1 MENKISA
8 EIINHS
14 KGENGGELITYKL
27 TYPRI
32 ILSEMNTHKMIMKN
46 TSSCLDENTFIDVF
60 YKDKRKYGIVPI
72 KMLFELQEKGLELPE
87 IISFNM
93 RDREYRTG
101 EKYEESFIKQKISK
115 VFKSG
120 VKKVYRIRFEK
131 GLYLEC
137 TDEHKLLTDSN
148 KEGRL
153 KWITLKDFNIES
165 KDERIFGDLSL
176 LSQNLYSISMTSFEI
191 MNPKI
196 AKRGEE
202 RITFFE
208 PYISE
213 LRDGRIRNPFLYRKI
228 SGISYVGERETYDIE
243 VDGKHHNFLA
253 NGIVVHNSRAIPFEK
268 MVEVVEKEPFVPIAW
283 QLSHKGMQGTEYI
296 TDPKVIEF
304 KKMRWLNARNG
315 AVDYAKSLVNDDI
328 TIKKL
333 LNTSDSNELSKNY
346 GNRLLEPF
354 MWVTQVVTGGREAFE
369 NLFWLRC
376 PIYEIDYSTDNG
388 MHFQTYYGKSKKE
401 ILKYFKDNKIF
412 FEKEN
417 KDDLWWLQHNK
428 GQAEIHFMDL
438 AEKMYDALN
447 ESKPNELKAGEWHI
461 PFSNEPCFTPEM
473 SLKDKIVLSC
483 AMIARTSYTKIG
495 DNQNISFK
503 TAYKIFNK
511 CKKEKHYSIFEHAGR
526 CMTKEEWEA
535 NLRGAAIYEFSK
547 DGLNYNIVSDCETKG
562 WNKAFKGFLQLR
574 TFIEEDYK
582 IK

>member
-1 MENKISA
+1 MKNKISA

-46 TSSCLDENTFIDVF
+46 TSSCLDEDTFISVF
-60 YKDKRKYGIVPI
+60 YKDKQKHDIVQI
-72 KMLFELQEKGLELPE
+72 KRLFELQEKGLKLPE

-93 RDREYRTG
+93 RDKEYRTG

-120 VKKVYRIRFEK
+120 VKKVYRIHFGK

-137 TDEHKLLTDSN
+137 TDEHRLLTDSN
-148 KEGRL
+148 KEGRM

-165 KDERIFGDLSL
+165 KDNRIFGDLSL

-196 AKRGEE
+196 AKKGEE

-228 SGISYVGERETYDIE
+228 SAISYVGERETYDIE
-243 VDGKHHNFLA
+243 VDGKYHNFLA
-253 NGIVVHNSRAIPFEK
+253 NGIVVHNSRAIPFDKIMKVIE
-268 MVEVVEKEPFVPIAW
+268 EDPFYPIAY
-283 QLSHKGMQGTEYI
+283 QKHHKGMQGKEYF
-296 TDPKVIEF
+296 TDESDIANCEYMWSCAIESALAVAEDMY
-304 KKMRWLNARNG
+304 KNG
-315 AVDYAKSLVNDDI
+315 LTKQLINRIVEPYA
-328 TIKKL
+328 
-333 LNTSDSNELSKNY
+333 
-346 GNRLLEPF
+346 
-354 MWVTQVVTGGREAFE
+354 WVTQIVTGSREAFE
-369 NLFWLRC
+369 NLFRLRC
-376 PIYEIDYSTDNG
+376 PIYNVEGLKFT
-388 MHFQTYYGKSKKE
+388 SKKE
-401 ILKYFKDNKIF
+401 AIELHSHLKDMT
-412 FEKEN
+412 
-417 KDDLWWLQHNK
+417 DLEWLQCNS

-447 ESKPNELKAGEWHI
+447 ESEPTELESGEWHI

-473 SLKDKIVLSC
+473 SLMDKIVLSC

-495 DNQNISFK
+495 DSQNISLE
-503 TAYKIFNK
+503 TARNIFER
-511 CKKEKHYSIFEHAGR
+511 CKKERHDSIFEHAGR
-526 CMTKEEWEA
+526 CMTKREWET
-535 NLRGAAIYEFSK
+535 NLRGKAIYKFSEDYF
-547 DGLNYNIVSDCETKG
+547 DGNFVPEDKSKG

-574 TFIEEDYK
+574 TFIEEGRT

>member
-32 ILSEMNTHKMIMKN
+32 ILSEMNTHKLIMKN

-60 YKDKRKYGIVPI
+60 YKDKQKYDLVQI
-72 KMLFELQEKGLELPE
+72 KILFELQEKGLELPE
-87 IISFNM
+87 IVSFNM
-93 RDREYRTG
+93 RDKEYRTG

-120 VKKVYRIRFEK
+120 VKKVYRIHFGK

-137 TDEHKLLTDSN
+137 TDEHRLLTDSN
-148 KEGRL
+148 KEGRM

-165 KDERIFGDLSL
+165 KDNRIFGDLSL

-191 MNPKI
+191 MNPRI
-196 AKRGEE
+196 AKNGEE

-228 SGISYVGERETYDIE
+228 SAISYVGERETYDIE
-243 VDGKHHNFLA
+243 VDGKYHNFLA

-268 MVEVVEKEPFVPIAW
+268 MVEVVEKEPFIPIAW
-283 QLSHKGMQGTEYI
+283 QLQHKGMQGTEYL
-296 TDPKVIEF
+296 TDPKYIEE
-304 KKMRWLNARNG
+304 KNKNWLEARDK
-315 AVDYAKSLVNDDI
+315 AVHCAKVLKQDIIKETNDGGLNYYH
-328 TIKKL
+328 TP
-333 LNTSDSNELSKNY
+333 NTSLSKNY
-346 GNRLLEPF
+346 SNRLLEPF
-354 MWVTQVVTGGREAFE
+354 MWVTQIVTASIEAFE
-369 NLFWLRC
+369 NLFRLRC
-376 PIYEIDYSTDNG
+376 PIYELEVCPDSVVYAR
-388 MHFQTYYGKSKKE
+388 SKKE
-401 ILKYFKDNKIF
+401 FIEHYDC
-412 FEKEN
+412 FED

-447 ESKPNELKAGEWHI
+447 ESEPTELKSGEWHI

-473 SLKDKIVLSC
+473 SLMDKIVLSC

-495 DNQNISFK
+495 DSQNISLE
-503 TAYKIFNK
+503 TARNIFER
-511 CKKEKHYSIFEHAGR
+511 CKKERHDSIFEHAGR
-526 CMTKEEWEA
+526 CMTKNEYET
-535 NLRGAAIYEFSK
+535 NLRGVVHLDVPDDEEYYYYGGIEKAR
-547 DGLNYNIVSDCETKG
+547 G

-574 TFIEEDYK
+574 TFIEEGRT

>member
-1 MENKISA
+1 MKNKISA

-32 ILSEMNTHKMIMKN
+32 ILSEMNTHKLIMKN

-60 YKDKRKYGIVPI
+60 YKDKQKYDLVQI
-72 KMLFELQEKGLELPE
+72 KILFELQEKGLELPE
-87 IISFNM
+87 IVSFNM
-93 RDREYRTG
+93 RDKEYRTG

-120 VKKVYRIRFEK
+120 VKKVYRIHFGK

-137 TDEHKLLTDSN
+137 TDEHRLLTDSN
-148 KEGRL
+148 KEGRM

-165 KDERIFGDLSL
+165 KDNRIFGDLSL

-191 MNPKI
+191 TNPKI
-196 AKRGEE
+196 AKNGEE

-228 SGISYVGERETYDIE
+228 SAISYVGERETYDIE
-243 VDGKHHNFLA
+243 VDGKYHNFLA

-268 MVEVVEKEPFVPIAW
+268 MVEVVKKEPFIPLAF
-283 QLSHKGMQGTEYI
+283 QCQHKGMQGTEYI
-296 TDPKVIEF
+296 TDPYVIE
-304 KKMRWLNARNG
+304 KKKEKWLNARDKAIRS
-315 AVDYAKSLVNDDI
+315 AVDLSKEEISASYYVNDENGIPIHTKDVYI
-328 TIKKL
+328 E
-333 LNTSDSNELSKNY
+333 NSSVSKQIC
-346 GNRLLEPF
+346 NRLIEPF
-354 MWVTQVVTGGREAFE
+354 MWVTQIVTGGREAFE
-369 NLFWLRC
+369 NLFRLRC
-376 PIYEIDYSTDNG
+376 PIYNVEGLKFN
-388 MHFQTYYGKSKKE
+388 SKKE
-401 ILKYFKDNKIF
+401 AIELHSHLKDMT
-412 FEKEN
+412 
-417 KDDLWWLQHNK
+417 DLEWLQCNS

-447 ESKPNELKAGEWHI
+447 ESEPTELESGEWHI

-473 SLKDKIVLSC
+473 SLMDKIVLSC

-495 DNQNISFK
+495 DEQNISLE
-503 TAYKIFNK
+503 TARKIFDK
-511 CKKEKHYSIFEHAGR
+511 CKKERHDSVFEHAGR

-535 NLRGAAIYEFSK
+535 NLRCTAIYEFFK

-562 WNKAFKGFLQLR
+562 WNKAFRGFLQLR

>member
-27 TYPRI
+27 TYPCI

-153 KWITLKDFNIES
+153 KWITLRDFNIES

-243 VDGKHHNFLA
+243 VDGKYHNFLA

-315 AVDYAKSLVNDDI
+315 AVDYAKSL
-328 TIKKL
+328 
-333 LNTSDSNELSKNY
+333 
-346 GNRLLEPF
+346 
-354 MWVTQVVTGGREAFE
+354 
-369 NLFWLRC
+369 
-376 PIYEIDYSTDNG
+376 
-388 MHFQTYYGKSKKE
+388 YY
-401 ILKYFKDNKIF
+401 Y
-412 FEKEN
+412 
-417 KDDLWWLQHNK
+417 
-428 GQAEIHFMDL
+428 
-438 AEKMYDALN
+438 
-447 ESKPNELKAGEWHI
+447 
-461 PFSNEPCFTPEM
+461 
-473 SLKDKIVLSC
+473 
-483 AMIARTSYTKIG
+483 
-495 DNQNISFK
+495 
-503 TAYKIFNK
+503 
-511 CKKEKHYSIFEHAGR
+511 
-526 CMTKEEWEA
+526 
-535 NLRGAAIYEFSK
+535 
-547 DGLNYNIVSDCETKG
+547 
-562 WNKAFKGFLQLR
+562 
-574 TFIEEDYK
+574 
-582 IK
+582 

>member
-1 MENKISA
+1 MPEMELLIMR
-8 EIINHS
+8 NH
-14 KGENGGELITYKL
+14 Y
-27 TYPRI
+27 
-32 ILSEMNTHKMIMKN
+32 
-46 TSSCLDENTFIDVF
+46 
-60 YKDKRKYGIVPI
+60 
-72 KMLFELQEKGLELPE
+72 
-87 IISFNM
+87 
-93 RDREYRTG
+93 
-101 EKYEESFIKQKISK
+101 
-115 VFKSG
+115 
-120 VKKVYRIRFEK
+120 
-131 GLYLEC
+131 
-137 TDEHKLLTDSN
+137 
-148 KEGRL
+148 
-153 KWITLKDFNIES
+153 
-165 KDERIFGDLSL
+165 
-176 LSQNLYSISMTSFEI
+176 
-191 MNPKI
+191 
-196 AKRGEE
+196 
-202 RITFFE
+202 
-208 PYISE
+208 
-213 LRDGRIRNPFLYRKI
+213 
-228 SGISYVGERETYDIE
+228 
-243 VDGKHHNFLA
+243 
-253 NGIVVHNSRAIPFEK
+253 
-268 MVEVVEKEPFVPIAW
+268 
-283 QLSHKGMQGTEYI
+283 
-296 TDPKVIEF
+296 
-304 KKMRWLNARNG
+304 
-315 AVDYAKSLVNDDI
+315 I

-412 FEKEN
+412 CEKEN

-483 AMIARTSYTKIG
+483 AMIARTSYTKIA
-495 DNQNISFK
+495 DSQNISFE

-535 NLRGAAIYEFSK
+535 NLRCTAIYEFFK

-562 WNKAFKGFLQLR
+562 WNKAFRGFLQLR

>member
-1 MENKISA
+1 MELLSFYNKYST
-8 EIINHS
+8 EKRPPYS
-14 KGENGGELITYKL
+14 TLFT
-27 TYPRI
+27 PRI
-32 ILSEMNTHKMIMKN
+32 CSVYYRGVK
-46 TSSCLDENTFIDVF
+46 DVF
-60 YKDKRKYGIVPI
+60 
-72 KMLFELQEKGLELPE
+72 
-87 IISFNM
+87 
-93 RDREYRTG
+93 
-101 EKYEESFIKQKISK
+101 
-115 VFKSG
+115 
-120 VKKVYRIRFEK
+120 
-131 GLYLEC
+131 
-137 TDEHKLLTDSN
+137 
-148 KEGRL
+148 
-153 KWITLKDFNIES
+153 
-165 KDERIFGDLSL
+165 
-176 LSQNLYSISMTSFEI
+176 
-191 MNPKI
+191 
-196 AKRGEE
+196 
-202 RITFFE
+202 
-208 PYISE
+208 
-213 LRDGRIRNPFLYRKI
+213 
-228 SGISYVGERETYDIE
+228 DIE
-243 VDGKHHNFLA
+243 VEGEFHNFIA
-253 NGIVVHNSRAIPFEK
+253 NGFVVHNSRAIPFEK

-483 AMIARTSYTKIG
+483 AMIARTSYTKIA
-495 DNQNISFK
+495 DSQNISFE

-535 NLRGAAIYEFSK
+535 NLRCTAIYEFFK

-562 WNKAFKGFLQLR
+562 WNKAFRGFLQLR

>member
-32 ILSEMNTHKMIMKN
+32 ILSEMNTHKTIMKN

-60 YKDKRKYGIVPI
+60 YKDKQKYDLVQI
-72 KMLFELQEKGLELPE
+72 KILFELQEKGLELPE
-87 IISFNM
+87 IVSFNM
-93 RDREYRTG
+93 RDKEYRTG

-120 VKKVYRIRFEK
+120 VKKVYRIHFGK

-137 TDEHKLLTDSN
+137 TDEHRLLTDSN
-148 KEGRL
+148 KEGRM

-165 KDERIFGDLSL
+165 KDNRIFGDLSL

-196 AKRGEE
+196 AKKGEE

-228 SGISYVGERETYDIE
+228 SAISYVGERETYDIE
-243 VDGKHHNFLA
+243 VDGKYHNFLA

-268 MVEVVEKEPFVPIAW
+268 MVEVVKKEPFIPLAF
-283 QLSHKGMQGTEYI
+283 QCQHKGMQGSQYI
-296 TDPKVIEF
+296 TDSYVIE
-304 KKMRWLNARNG
+304 KKKEKWLNARDKAIRS
-315 AVDYAKSLVNDDI
+315 AVD
-328 TIKKL
+328 
-333 LNTSDSNELSKNY
+333 LSKEEVSASYYTNDENGVPIHTKDVY
-346 GNRLLEPF
+346 IENSSVSKQICNRLIEPF
-354 MWVTQVVTGGREAFE
+354 MWVTQIVTGSREAFE
-369 NLFWLRC
+369 NLFRLRC
-376 PIYEIDYSTDNG
+376 PIYELEVCPDSVVYAR
-388 MHFQTYYGKSKKE
+388 SKKE
-401 ILKYFKDNKIF
+401 FIEHYDC
-412 FEKEN
+412 FED

-438 AEKMYDALN
+438 AEKMYDSLN
-447 ESKPNELKAGEWHI
+447 ESEPIELKAGEWHI

-473 SLKDKIVLSC
+473 SLMDKIVLSC
-483 AMIARTSYTKIG
+483 AMIARTSYTKVG
-495 DNQNISFK
+495 DEQNISLE
-503 TAYKIFNK
+503 TARKIFGK
-511 CKKEKHYSIFEHAGR
+511 CKKERHDSIFEHAGR
-526 CMTKEEWEA
+526 CMTEEEYETWIKGKVIEDGYDYGYFKEASEE
-535 NLRGAAIYEFSK
+535 
-547 DGLNYNIVSDCETKG
+547 VKG

-574 TFIEEDYK
+574 SFIEEGRT